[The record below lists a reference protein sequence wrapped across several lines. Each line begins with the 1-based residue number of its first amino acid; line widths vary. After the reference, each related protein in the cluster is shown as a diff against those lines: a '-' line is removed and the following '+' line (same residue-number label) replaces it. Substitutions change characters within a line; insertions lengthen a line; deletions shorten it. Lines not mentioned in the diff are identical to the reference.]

1 MSSEVIR
8 YDETEILR
16 AISHTDLVHGI
27 LKSGQAAL
35 LGMPLT
41 LELYAV
47 EVLAICQRLTRLTQS
62 CLVTQGNYGR
72 VETQLPADFSQRA
85 SGLMPT
91 LAGGVANAL
100 TWLPNVGQGMVAAT
114 RAGKVMELAP
124 TNLTDLVSN
133 LSRLQAEQPG
143 SIRVEQIAGEGPR
156 QFVAYLPGMTLST
169 VASVR
174 DPFNLTSGIY
184 ALAGSGASDA
194 EAAATAALRKAGV
207 GTKPGDKVTL
217 VGYSEGALVAANL
230 AKTGE
235 FKVSGVVSIGGQVGN
250 VSVPKSVPVLSIEH
264 NLDLPAKLDLKDN
277 PNGQNWLSVTLPSTN
292 PFNAHDIGNY
302 LESAKHV
309 DAGGYSAVA
318 RKLQEMLPATP
329 QTVTGNLYRTELVG

>member
-1 MSSEVIR
+1 LSSQVIR

-41 LELYAV
+41 LALYAV
-47 EVLAICQRLTRLTQS
+47 EVLAICQRLSALTQS

-72 VETQLPADFSQRA
+72 VETQLPGDFAQRA
-85 SGLMPT
+85 TGLMPT
-91 LAGGVANAL
+91 MAGVVADSL
-100 TWLPNVGQGMVAAT
+100 TWLPNTGQGMVAAS
-114 RAGKVMELAP
+114 RAGKIMELAP
-124 TNLTDLVSN
+124 TTLGDLVGN
-133 LSRLQAEQPG
+133 LSRLQSEAPG

-156 QFVAYLPGMTLST
+156 QFVAYLPGMTMGT
-169 VASVR
+169 VANNR

-194 EAAATAALRKAGV
+194 EAAATAALRKAGI
-207 GTKPGDKVTL
+207 GAKAGDRVTL

-230 AKTGE
+230 AAKGD

-250 VSVPKSVPVLSIEH
+250 VAVPKSVPVLSIEH
-264 NLDLPAKLDLKDN
+264 SLDIPAKLDLKDN
-277 PNGQNWLSVTLPSTN
+277 PNGKNWLSVTLPSAN
-292 PFNAHDIGNY
+292 PFNAHDIANY
-302 LESAKHV
+302 LTSAKHV
-309 DAGGYSAVA
+309 DSAGYAAVA
-318 RKLQEMLPATP
+318 SKLQEMLPSTP
-329 QTVTGNLYRTELVG
+329 QTVTGNLYRTQLIG